1 MNMSHVMR
9 MGGVCIL
16 YGATAMFGLFL
27 DAVSGVAV
35 TVWLPTGIA
44 LVALV
49 LYGLRL
55 WPGIAVAAF
64 FVSLWSGAPVLAA
77 GGIALGNTLEAV
89 LGAVLLTRVV
99 RFHPALDRL
108 QDVLGLVVLA
118 AGVSTLVGAI
128 IAVSSGP
135 LSGVIPAAAA
145 VEAGRTWWLGHALG
159 DLVVAPLL
167 FVWSGRGRMA
177 LSRRWIAEAIVLLG
191 AVSALSLAVLG
202 VLALALPLP
211 PYLVFPALI
220 WVALQLGLPG
230 AVTALAF
237 TSAGAIWGTA
247 QGLGPCARPT
257 RHESLISLQAF
268 MSVVTVTL
276 LAFAAA
282 IAERRQAE
290 AAVHEQRE
298 RWRVTLSSIGD
309 AVLATDS

>member
-128 IAVSSGP
+128 IAVSSGR

-145 VEAGRTWWLGHALG
+145 VEAGRT
-159 DLVVAPLL
+159 
-167 FVWSGRGRMA
+167 
-177 LSRRWIAEAIVLLG
+177 
-191 AVSALSLAVLG
+191 
-202 VLALALPLP
+202 
-211 PYLVFPALI
+211 
-220 WVALQLGLPG
+220 
-230 AVTALAF
+230 
-237 TSAGAIWGTA
+237 
-247 QGLGPCARPT
+247 
-257 RHESLISLQAF
+257 
-268 MSVVTVTL
+268 
-276 LAFAAA
+276 
-282 IAERRQAE
+282 
-290 AAVHEQRE
+290 
-298 RWRVTLSSIGD
+298 
-309 AVLATDS
+309 